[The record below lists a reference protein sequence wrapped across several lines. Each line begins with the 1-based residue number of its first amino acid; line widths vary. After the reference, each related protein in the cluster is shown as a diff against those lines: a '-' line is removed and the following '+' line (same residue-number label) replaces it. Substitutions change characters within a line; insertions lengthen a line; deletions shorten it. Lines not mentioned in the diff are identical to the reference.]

1 MPPLPRKPEWRA
13 QGQRGVYLSG
23 FKRILKEA
31 QSFSLYETFTVL
43 WLDHLCEEQALPCTL
58 SDSLR
63 CRFPMFFVTVE
74 ISMGGGS
81 MVLGGDEGGGCDRS
95 VPIP

>member
-1 MPPLPRKPEWRA
+1 M
-13 QGQRGVYLSG
+13 
-23 FKRILKEA
+23 RILKEA
-31 QSFSLYETFTVL
+31 ESFLLYKTFTIL

-74 ISMGGGS
+74 ISMGGGCV
-81 MVLGGDEGGGCDRS
+81 VLGGGEGGGADWS
-95 VPIP
+95 VLIL

>member
-1 MPPLPRKPEWRA
+1 
-13 QGQRGVYLSG
+13 VYFSG
-23 FKRILKEA
+23 FKGILKEA
-31 QSFSLYETFTVL
+31 QSFSLYKTFTIL

-58 SDSLR
+58 SASLR
-63 CRFPMFFVTVE
+63 CRFPMFFVAVE

-81 MVLGGDEGGGCDRS
+81 MVLGGGEGGGADWS

>member
-1 MPPLPRKPEWRA
+1 MPPLPRIPERRA
-13 QGQRGVYLSG
+13 QGHRYVYFSG
-23 FKRILKEA
+23 FRWILNEA
-31 QSFSLYETFTVL
+31 QSFSLYKTFTIL
-43 WLDHLCEEQALPCTL
+43 WLDHLCQEQALPCTL

-63 CRFPMFFVTVE
+63 CQFPMFFVTVE

-81 MVLGGDEGGGCDRS
+81 MAWGVGEVGVGDRS